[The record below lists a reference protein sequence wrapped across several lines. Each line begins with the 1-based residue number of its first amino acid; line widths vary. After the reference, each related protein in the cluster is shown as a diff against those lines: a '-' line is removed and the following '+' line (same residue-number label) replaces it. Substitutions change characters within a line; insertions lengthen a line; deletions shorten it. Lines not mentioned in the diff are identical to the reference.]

1 MYVKKIVAKNFIV
14 PGVQKFEFDHLGGLV
29 NGAFFNLDVI
39 EKINQV
45 LAGDWV
51 NSTMSFEKYY
61 PKFSYPAPDMSME
74 LDALIQ
80 FNDFERDELNKI
92 LKSNGFTTTELPE
105 WYLTIKCFYPY
116 IFPVVTMAPA
126 KDDGSRDKNK
136 LIGVGNH
143 YEKFVRT
150 NATKRDIL
158 SVSGFYTVSKFR
170 EEYYKYKLMDMDPEV
185 KDLHNEYLKLLKS
198 VFRYDEQFIK
208 RIGKIFYAIDD
219 GDIINYGDQHE
230 FFNRNPE
237 IAAWYDS
244 IEILRR
250 SPEIKNDFSKLLW
263 EHFYSNLQIN
273 YTVKSSNEVI
283 DIKKILLDS
292 NCLRPLDYRT
302 IAKLIKFKLSDEP
315 LEVFDVSKKSNLE
328 VQDVKFKV
336 EEGLNLDEDTVNILN
351 QFDDLTV
358 RHEEITEIV
367 EAEARK
373 LSRKE
378 MKEAKKAN
386 KNVAKSAQELED
398 ERKAAEEQ
406 KALQEEAKVK
416 RIQERELLRREKEL
430 RRNPKIV
437 VIDSEHIT
445 SELIKWD

>member
-1 MYVKKIVAKNFIV
+1 
-14 PGVQKFEFDHLGGLV
+14 
-29 NGAFFNLDVI
+29 
-39 EKINQV
+39 
-45 LAGDWV
+45 
-51 NSTMSFEKYY
+51 
-61 PKFSYPAPDMSME
+61 
-74 LDALIQ
+74 
-80 FNDFERDELNKI
+80 
-92 LKSNGFTTTELPE
+92 
-105 WYLTIKCFYPY
+105 
-116 IFPVVTMAPA
+116 
-126 KDDGSRDKNK
+126 
-136 LIGVGNH
+136 
-143 YEKFVRT
+143 
-150 NATKRDIL
+150 
-158 SVSGFYTVSKFR
+158 
-170 EEYYKYKLMDMDPEV
+170 
-185 KDLHNEYLKLLKS
+185 
-198 VFRYDEQFIK
+198 
-208 RIGKIFYAIDD
+208 
-219 GDIINYGDQHE
+219 
-230 FFNRNPE
+230 
-237 IAAWYDS
+237 
-244 IEILRR
+244 
-250 SPEIKNDFSKLLW
+250 
-263 EHFYSNLQIN
+263 
-273 YTVKSSNEVI
+273 
-283 DIKKILLDS
+283 
-292 NCLRPLDYRT
+292 LDYRT

-367 EAEARK
+367 EAEACK

-445 SELIKWD
+445 SELIK